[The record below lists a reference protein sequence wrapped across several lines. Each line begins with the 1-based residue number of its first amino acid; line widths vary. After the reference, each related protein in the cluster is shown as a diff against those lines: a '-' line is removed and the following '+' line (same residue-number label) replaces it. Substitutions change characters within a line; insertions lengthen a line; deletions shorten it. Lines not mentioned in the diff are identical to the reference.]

1 MGSTPIASTICNPVE
16 PGGIGR
22 IIVIISVG
30 SVAGQIEQHAFGRA
44 AFSVQG
50 ELNKNFVV
58 GEPYAG
64 DKGGEDSAFVVVLL
78 LYFPNYS
85 KISKNLLTNACTP
98 AIIINV
104 AGANASGAASQ
115 RTEYGGIAQLGE
127 RLNGIQ
133 EVSGSI
139 PLISTKLRI
148 DRMSVKWISG
158 LFFLR
163 WTSWGLPHKKI
174 RLQKSPAFR
183 IMDIKENTG
192 KGGRTM
198 AIKGIHLY
206 AEKKHELEELC
217 EKIQSRMKKELGA
230 ELADQVSYRL
240 GETKVLL
247 MTLECWFLR
256 TGSYASLS
264 VLLTE
269 FQGVQGAYIISS
281 GGKEI
286 LFSLGAETRFADGAK
301 HALEE
306 LGFVGK

>member
-30 SVAGQIEQHAFGRA
+30 AVAGQIEQHAFGRA

-158 LFFLR
+158 LFFF
-163 WTSWGLPHKKI
+163 
-174 RLQKSPAFR
+174 A
-183 IMDIKENTG
+183 MD
-192 KGGRTM
+192 
-198 AIKGIHLY
+198 
-206 AEKKHELEELC
+206 
-217 EKIQSRMKKELGA
+217 
-230 ELADQVSYRL
+230 
-240 GETKVLL
+240 
-247 MTLECWFLR
+247 
-256 TGSYASLS
+256 
-264 VLLTE
+264 
-269 FQGVQGAYIISS
+269 
-281 GGKEI
+281 
-286 LFSLGAETRFADGAK
+286 
-301 HALEE
+301 
-306 LGFVGK
+306 FVGAAAQKNPAAKKPCIPYNGYKGKHRQRRADHGHQGNPSLCRKEA